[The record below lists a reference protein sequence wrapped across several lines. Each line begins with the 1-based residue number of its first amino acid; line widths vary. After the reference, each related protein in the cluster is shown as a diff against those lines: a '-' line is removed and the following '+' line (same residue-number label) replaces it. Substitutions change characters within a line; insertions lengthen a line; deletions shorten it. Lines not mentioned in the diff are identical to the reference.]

1 MQMKTLV
8 SFISA
13 CVIAGCS
20 DLGFE
25 IGSLT
30 DLERAQARWERT
42 RPEAYSFAVERI
54 CYCLVEW
61 TGPVRLL
68 VEGDSVTARTYV
80 ASGEPVPAPVAHFFP
95 QVDSLFGILRS
106 AYVQDAHDVRV
117 TYHPTFGFP
126 AEFFIDYDQLT
137 ADEELGMRVTE
148 QPVSARFDVS
158 APTAR

>member
-1 MQMKTLV
+1 MKRLL
-8 SFISA
+8 SLISA
-13 CVIAGCS
+13 CGIAGCA

-25 IGSLT
+25 IGSAT
-30 DLERAQARWERT
+30 DLERARARWERT

-61 TGPVRLL
+61 TGPVRIL
-68 VEGDSVTARTYV
+68 VEGDSVATRTYV
-80 ASGEPVPAPVAHFFP
+80 DSGEPVPAQIAHFFP

-106 AYVQDAHDVRV
+106 AYAQDAYDVRV

-137 ADEELGMRVTE
+137 ADEELGMRITE

-158 APTAR
+158 AATAR